1 MSTENGEAKNKMI
14 SKLKNENQ
22 NWSDQVDKLQDSL
35 KSKDEEI
42 GSKNVEIESLK
53 ERFKT
58 NAKERCKN
66 IVLIERPVLA
76 KLYAEN
82 KKFSD
87 ALRKG
92 KEAIENGDKEIEN
105 LRDQIDK
112 LQGTLKTKI
121 RETADLNECLQKV
134 KTKEKDEVGELD
146 NKNKVLFDLYTEMKK
161 KYNEIQKKS
170 EIGDSKVKELKEVV
184 NDLHVKELA
193 KNEFMEEFKK
203 KKNAELN
210 LHLKEIIKLNE
221 KLQKVEDLK
230 SSVEFPHKAILTMI
244 KNDDK
249 PKASGSKG

>member
-1 MSTENGEAKNKMI
+1 MNTENVEAKNKLI
-14 SKLKNENQ
+14 NKLQIENQ

-58 NAKERCKN
+58 KAKETCKN
-66 IVLIERPVLA
+66 FVLIEGPGLA
-76 KLYAEN
+76 KLYEEN

-87 ALRKG
+87 ALRESK
-92 KEAIENGDKEIEN
+92 KALENRDKEIEN

-112 LQGTLKTKI
+112 LQGTLETKI
-121 RETADLNECLQKV
+121 KEMADLNECLQKA
-134 KTKEKDEVGELD
+134 KTNEKDEVGELD
-146 NKNKVLFDLYTEMKK
+146 KKNKVLFDLYTEMKK
-161 KYNEIQKKS
+161 KYTEIKKRS
-170 EIGDSKVKELKEVV
+170 EIGESKVKELKETV

-193 KNEFMEEFKK
+193 KNEFMEELKK
-203 KKNAELN
+203 EKNAELD
-210 LHLKEIIKLNE
+210 LHLKEIITLNE
-221 KLQKVEDLK
+221 KLKKVEDLK
-230 SSVEFPHKAILTMI
+230 SSTEFPNKAMVTMI

>member
-1 MSTENGEAKNKMI
+1 MNTENVEAKNKLI
-14 SKLKNENQ
+14 NKLQIENQ

-58 NAKERCKN
+58 KAKETCKN
-66 IVLIERPVLA
+66 FVLIEGPGLA
-76 KLYAEN
+76 KLYEEN

-87 ALRKG
+87 ALRESK
-92 KEAIENGDKEIEN
+92 KALENRDKEIEN

-112 LQGTLKTKI
+112 LQGTLETKI
-121 RETADLNECLQKV
+121 KEMADLNECLQKA
-134 KTKEKDEVGELD
+134 KTNEKDEVGELD
-146 NKNKVLFDLYTEMKK
+146 KKNKVLFDLYTEMKK
-161 KYNEIQKKS
+161 KYTEIKKRS
-170 EIGDSKVKELKEVV
+170 EIGESKVKELKETV

-193 KNEFMEEFKK
+193 KNEFMEELKK
-203 KKNAELN
+203 EKNAELD
-210 LHLKEIIKLNE
+210 LHLKEIITLNE

-230 SSVEFPHKAILTMI
+230 SSTEFPNKAMVTMI

>member
-14 SKLKNENQ
+14 NKLKNENQ

-112 LQGTLKTKI
+112 L
-121 RETADLNECLQKV
+121 
-134 KTKEKDEVGELD
+134 
-146 NKNKVLFDLYTEMKK
+146 
-161 KYNEIQKKS
+161 
-170 EIGDSKVKELKEVV
+170 
-184 NDLHVKELA
+184 
-193 KNEFMEEFKK
+193 
-203 KKNAELN
+203 
-210 LHLKEIIKLNE
+210 
-221 KLQKVEDLK
+221 
-230 SSVEFPHKAILTMI
+230 HKAGCALLVPIL
-244 KNDDK
+244 KNCYCRK
-249 PKASGSKG
+249 FMFNWKNSSHFSFITY